1 MIKLTLRFVTLATF
15 LTALI
20 AAPSFTPAFA
30 MDGGGG
36 GGADPASSSAIYP
49 APSYPPSSNPRRWGT
64 KATHKVKK
72 TTKQSCLLRPGI

>member
-1 MIKLTLRFVTLATF
+1 MIKLTLRFVMLATF

-20 AAPSFTPAFA
+20 AAPSFTPAVA

-36 GGADPASSSAIYP
+36 GGGDPASSSAIYP
-49 APSYPPSSNPRRWGT
+49 APSYPPASYPRRWGT

-72 TTKQSCLLRPGI
+72 TTRQSSIRPPGI

>member
-1 MIKLTLRFVTLATF
+1 MIKSMRRFVTLAAF

-20 AAPSFTPAFA
+20 AVSTFTPVVA

-36 GGADPASSSAIYP
+36 GDPAASTAIYP
-49 APSYPPSSNPRRWGT
+49 APSHPPSSHPGRWGT

-72 TTKQSCLLRPGI
+72 TTRQSSIRPPGI